1 MPRDPD
7 NNSYNDDNNDY
18 NNDNNTI
25 HFLKAHNY
33 LILSSSHFGFLN
45 SDVLFGH

>member
-25 HFLKAHNY
+25 HFPKAHNY